1 MKFNRALPLT
11 IFLFLAVFVLSGCI
25 KIETKSKKAAAKP
38 AGVFKSINR
47 GNSWQPKVLIP
58 TTTGR
63 PKTIASYSAT
73 VLTLD
78 PQDHK
83 AIYFGTPANGLFYSY
98 NGADS
103 WWFAQSLGSIRIE
116 ALAIDPHDKCTLYV
130 ASGNQ
135 VFASNDCTRSWRRI
149 YVDTDRR
156 LVVTAILIKADKPNY
171 IYLGTSRGDLIL
183 SSDQGQTWR
192 VINRWRDK
200 IAKLI
205 ASPHNPNLIFVATQK
220 KGLYRSQDAGLT
232 WESLNE
238 QLKEFKG
245 ANNFIDLAVSPAS
258 KGFLLLAHK
267 YGLLRSLDY
276 GESWEKIDLLV
287 PEKKAS
293 INAVVVDPKN
303 IDNFYY
309 LTSTTFY
316 RTQDG
321 GQTWTP
327 KKVPTY
333 HQAWRLAIDPQNPNI
348 LYMGFKVRKK

>member
-1 MKFNRALPLT
+1 MFKKFT
-11 IFLFLAVFVLSGCI
+11 IPILLLLIAFSVSGCI
-25 KIETKSKKAAAKP
+25 KVETKKKKAAAKP
-38 AGVFKSINR
+38 AGVYKTINK
-47 GNSWQPKVLIP
+47 GNSWKAKILIP
-58 TTTGR
+58 TVSGK
-63 PKTIASYSAT
+63 PKTIAAYSAT

-98 NGADS
+98 NGAES
-103 WWFAQSLGSIRIE
+103 WWPAESLGNIRIE
-116 ALAIDPHDKCTLYV
+116 ALAIDPHDKCTIYV
-130 ASGNQ
+130 ASKNQ
-135 VFASNDCTRSWRRI
+135 VLASTDCTRSWNSI
-149 YVDTDRR
+149 YVDTDKK
-156 LVVTAILIKADKPNY
+156 LVVTSILVKEDKPNY

-183 SSDQGQTWR
+183 SSDQGKTWR

-205 ASPHNPNLIFVATQK
+205 ASPHNPNIIFVATQK
-220 KGLYRSQDAGLT
+220 KGLYRTQDAGLT

-245 ANNFIDLAVSPAS
+245 ANNFIDLAVSPAE

-267 YGLLRSLDY
+267 YGLLRSTDY
-276 GESWEKIDLLV
+276 GESWEKINLLV
-287 PEKKAS
+287 PEKKAA

-309 LTSTTFY
+309 VTSTTFY

-327 KKVPTY
+327 KKIPTS
-333 HQAWRLAIDPQNPNI
+333 HSAWRLAIDPQNPNV
-348 LYMGFKVRKK
+348 LYMGFKVVKKK